1 MTDTDLITALRRIA
15 VQDQHRCLGCG
26 YEHNCGIHGCQ
37 IIRAAADRL
46 KELAGK
52 DSNVPTKTADEMFRE
67 LGFIKSIEDSERTG
81 CTVYVKGCRLQ
92 LLVVIDEEGSV
103 LSCFRNDQGE
113 ADEDNEVLEKGVVL
127 ACAQLIKE
135 MRESM

>member
-1 MTDTDLITALRRIA
+1 MTDTDLITALGRIA

-52 DSNVPTKTADEMFRE
+52 DSNVPTKTAAEMFRE
-67 LGFIKSIEDSERTG
+67 LGYTRKGETNGGGIRYDGGERYNKENPEKSI
-81 CTVYVKGCRLQ
+81 
-92 LLVVIDEEGSV
+92 VINPDKV
-103 LSCFRNDQGE
+103 
-113 ADEDNEVLEKGVVL
+113 AKGVFPDGFGKGFTKQEIL

>member
-46 KELAGK
+46 KELTGK

-67 LGFIKSIEDSERTG
+67 LGYQWNHEHGGPYISHEENPVGGNFTAIEVIHGMIEKWGYGPRG
-81 CTVYVKGCRLQ
+81 GFHLFQITVK
-92 LLVVIDEEGSV
+92 
-103 LSCFRNDQGE
+103 E
-113 ADEDNEVLEKGVVL
+113 AL
-127 ACAQLIKE
+127 ACAQYICEKE
-135 MRESM
+135 EKI